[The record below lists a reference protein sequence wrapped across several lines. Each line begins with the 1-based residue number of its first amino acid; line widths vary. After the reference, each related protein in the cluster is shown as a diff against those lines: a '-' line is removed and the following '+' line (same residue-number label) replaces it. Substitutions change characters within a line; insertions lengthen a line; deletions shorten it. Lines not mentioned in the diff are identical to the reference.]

1 MPFDFIF
8 DLIAGFFDIFSGLIG
23 TLFSAVFGIFGSIL

>member
-8 DLIAGFFDIFSGLIG
+8 DLVAGFFDIFAGLIG
-23 TLFSAVFGIFGSIL
+23 TLVSAVFGIFGGIL